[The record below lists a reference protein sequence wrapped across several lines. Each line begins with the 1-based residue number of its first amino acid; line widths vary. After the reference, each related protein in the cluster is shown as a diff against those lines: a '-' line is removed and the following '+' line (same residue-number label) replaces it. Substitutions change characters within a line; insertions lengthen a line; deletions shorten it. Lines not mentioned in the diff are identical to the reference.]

1 MKQFF
6 INIFSGLVVGVIL
19 EVIRKIQEINVILE
33 VVMKWVWE
41 NLFFHYW
48 VIWLCIL
55 GGLIWF
61 LISNVRR
68 EFNQYKIF
76 KNWVEKSE
84 DVVFIRW
91 LDLHSDYKQRY
102 SESLEGRFVV
112 MLEWWNSRKSA
123 T

>member
-1 MKQFF
+1 
-6 INIFSGLVVGVIL
+6 
-19 EVIRKIQEINVILE
+19 
-33 VVMKWVWE
+33 MKWVWE
-41 NLFFHYW
+41 NLFLHYW
-48 VIWLCIL
+48 VVWLFIL
-55 GGLIWF
+55 GGLVWF
-61 LISNVRR
+61 LVRNIRR

-84 DVVFIRW
+84 DKVFIRW

>member
-48 VIWLCIL
+48 VIWFCIL